1 MRDLPQPEP
10 ADLVFLR
17 RQIAESPAKR
27 QQLEAAIAH
36 GVSLSRFLGREPS
49 ERHDHYDADGVFTGH
64 TIVTRDPEFTDVDRD
79 HLTALAQVKA
89 NECPKCGG
97 PLDQTTD
104 TEHWSWEVTHD
115 ECNRCETVAFQQARD
130 NGANR
135 SDALKQAAP
144 AGRLYRAKAVR
155 NP

>member
-1 MRDLPQPEP
+1 MPDRVRREP

-27 QQLEAAIAH
+27 RQLEAAIDH
-36 GVSLSRFLGREPS
+36 GVSLSKYLGREPS
-49 ERHDHYDADGVFTGH
+49 ERHDHFDADGNLTGY
-64 TIVTRDPEFTDVDRD
+64 TIVTRESEFTDSDRD
-79 HLTALAQVKA
+79 HVAALAEVRA

-104 TEHWSWEVTHD
+104 AHVAWKVEYD
-115 ECNRCETVAFQQARD
+115 ECNRCETVAYTQARD
-130 NGANR
+130 SGD
-135 SDALKQAAP
+135 SDSEARKQARP
-144 AGRLYRAKAVR
+144 AGRLWRATAVP